1 MRERGCGVKG
11 KARPSGGAS
20 QEAHPCIIRPIL
32 PGAHADS
39 SYPHWQV
46 SSLGEPVSPLISLW
60 AGEYPCLIRAQA
72 RCGRYPATV
81 QSDWGSSVTR
91 TGGGGVE
98 RGGWWVLAL
107 GLQAC
112 LPFCSFPHCCPTSL
126 PRPAS
131 LAGSQVLQKP
141 FPSGAGAHQP
151 VGSGWVSWGFHS
163 HGGRG

>member
-1 MRERGCGVKG
+1 MRGRGCGVKG

-39 SYPHWQV
+39 SHPHWQV

-60 AGEYPCLIRAQA
+60 DGEYPCLIRAQP
-72 RCGRYPATV
+72 RVVGIRPLCNL
-81 QSDWGSSVTR
+81 
-91 TGGGGVE
+91 TGG
-98 RGGWWVLAL
+98 LAL
-107 GLQAC
+107 HELEAGAWRGAGGGSWPWASKPVFLSAHF
-112 LPFCSFPHCCPTSL
+112 LTAVRHLCPG
-126 PRPAS
+126 RPS